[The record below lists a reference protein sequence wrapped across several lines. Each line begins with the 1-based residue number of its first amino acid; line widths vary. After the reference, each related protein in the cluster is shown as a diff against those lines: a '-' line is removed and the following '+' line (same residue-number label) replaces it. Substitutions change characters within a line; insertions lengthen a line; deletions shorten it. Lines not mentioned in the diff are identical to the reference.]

1 MGLPRAH
8 AHRYGFAGK
17 QASPFKLDLTADC
30 LLMLQR
36 NAPEPQNPRARRLA
50 PAADTNIMAN
60 PYPIIN
66 LVDRGRIMVD
76 ASQKGRRNPDT
87 WKRGAMPKPPGA
99 GMRRRARVV
108 EL

>member
-30 LLMLQR
+30 WLMLQR
-36 NAPEPQNPRARRLA
+36 NAPEPQNPRARPPA

-60 PYPIIN
+60 PDPIIN

-76 ASQKGRRNPDT
+76 ASQKRASKYGYVETGCHAQDARR
-87 WKRGAMPKPPGA
+87 GHA
-99 GMRRRARVV
+99 
-108 EL
+108 E